1 MELRERSAGT
11 AEVGGVLGRISRA
24 RDRSR
29 AARLPPAAPGRGRIV
44 FVAAHQGGRIV
55 AGAVANRTG
64 EVVGLSNVFAPAQDA
79 AAYWAGCVASAMGAF
94 PGLPLVGYERGADLS
109 SAEEAGFSRLGPL
122 RVWIRR
128 PTPGE

>member
-1 MELRERSAGT
+1 MDDRLELESW
-11 AEVGGVLGRISRA
+11 E
-24 RDRSR
+24 
-29 AARLPPAAPGRGRIV
+29 AAWDGSPGRAIEAEGRVFRESLLATDEIV

-55 AGAVANRTG
+55 AGAVAHRTG
-64 EVVGLSNVFAPAQDA
+64 EVVGLSNVFAPAHDA

-94 PGLPLVGYERGADLS
+94 PGLPLVGYERGADLN

-128 PTPGE
+128 PLSGE